1 MDNTRKQMQRGK
13 QMRKVLTIIAVTV
26 VLILVA
32 MMGRADSFMA
42 EDKPGGYT
50 HGRITDHYERIT
62 EIVQVYDSVHLNIR
76 CTTRTVPTLVPGR
89 RAYTPTAGERLG
101 GAVIGGVLG
110 KLLTNDDKGA
120 IGGAI
125 IGGLTLGHPK
135 EPDTVEYIEVDECR
149 DMPIHKRETK
159 NVYSHSTINFIMGKI
174 TYNVRFIK
182 HGL

>member
-1 MDNTRKQMQRGK
+1 
-13 QMRKVLTIIAVTV
+13 MRKFLTILAVTV

-32 MMGRADSFMA
+32 IIGRADSLFV
-42 EDKPGGYT
+42 EDIKRGFAT
-50 HGRITDHYERIT
+50 GRVTDHYERVT
-62 EIVQVYDSVHLNIR
+62 NIVPVYDSVHLNIR

-89 RAYTPTAGERLG
+89 KAYTPTTGERLG

-149 DMPIHKRETK
+149 DMPIYKRETK
-159 NVYSHSTINFIMGKI
+159 NVYSHSTINITLNGI
-174 TYNVRFIK
+174 TYNARFIK